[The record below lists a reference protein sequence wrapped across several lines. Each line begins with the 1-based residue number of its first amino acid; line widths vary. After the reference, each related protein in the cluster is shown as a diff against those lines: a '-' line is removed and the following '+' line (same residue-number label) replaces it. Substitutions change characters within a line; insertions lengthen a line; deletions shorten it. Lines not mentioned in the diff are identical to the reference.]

1 MFKKVSKSSTD
12 SGTGS
17 SAGQSA
23 GSSDGVGRATF
34 AAATATFGVVTLEVA
49 GVLLPDTVLLRAAV
63 EVLFSFDNAG
73 ADDSSNAGVT
83 KSSNLDVA
91 ASNLFASLISSP
103 FILVAQIGL
112 PGISKEWYA
121 AA

>member
-12 SGTGS
+12 SATGSSTGS
-17 SAGQSA
+17 SAG
-23 GSSDGVGRATF
+23 VGGATF
-34 AAATATFGVVTLEVA
+34 AAAVATFGVATLEVA
-49 GVLLPDTVLLRAAV
+49 GVLLPDTALPRVVV
-63 EVLFSFDNAG
+63 ELVFSFNNGG
-73 ADDSSNAGVT
+73 ADDSSKAGVT

-112 PGISKEWYA
+112 PDILNGW
-121 AA
+121 